1 MDLVWKI
8 ITNTN
13 TKRNTYADNQETGY
27 EPSSQTFGLWLGT
40 YNISFQRDDNDIQSS
55 TLNQKHGW
63 FKKEE
68 GWSLWKI
75 IFILSETSFSPRS
88 PELADS
94 KFEFAL
100 FLEAIVIPGLSC
112 FVGK

>member
-1 MDLVWKI
+1 MDLVWKKI
-8 ITNTN
+8 KNTKTNTY
-13 TKRNTYADNQETGY
+13 TDSQETGY

-68 GWSLWKI
+68 RWSLWKV
-75 IFILSETSFSPRS
+75 IFSLSETSFSS
-88 PELADS
+88 LITAELANTN
-94 KFEFAL
+94 FELTL
-100 FLEAIVIPGLSC
+100 FLGAIVIPRLSC

>member
-13 TKRNTYADNQETGY
+13 TKTNTYADNQETGY
-27 EPSSQTFGLWLGT
+27 EPSSQTFGLCLGMVSIFNSKT
-40 YNISFQRDDNDIQSS
+40 EARV
-55 TLNQKHGW
+55 GW

-68 GWSLWKI
+68 RWSLWKV
-75 IFILSETSFSPRS
+75 IFSLSETSFSSRITA
-88 PELADS
+88 ELANTNFD
-94 KFEFAL
+94 L
-100 FLEAIVIPGLSC
+100 TIFLGAIVIPRLSC